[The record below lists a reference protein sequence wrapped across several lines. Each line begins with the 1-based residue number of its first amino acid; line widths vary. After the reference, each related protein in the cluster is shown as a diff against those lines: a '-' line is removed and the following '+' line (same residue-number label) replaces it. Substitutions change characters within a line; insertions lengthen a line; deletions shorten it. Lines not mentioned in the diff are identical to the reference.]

1 MPMDLRRLL
10 LDGPTLEIKD
20 PPDRAAEDAFP
31 GVKMDA
37 NRTLEKRRKSN
48 MFDLLSALVS
58 LMVGWL
64 SVMKHHFSW
73 IMFAV
78 RVEKKI
84 LFYARLL

>member
-1 MPMDLRRLL
+1 MPMDLRWLL

-31 GVKMDA
+31 GVKLDA

-48 MFDLLSALVS
+48 MFDLLNALVS

-64 SVMKHHFSW
+64 VGWLSVRYEPSFQLD
-73 IMFAV
+73 V
-78 RVEKKI
+78 RGS
-84 LFYARLL
+84 R